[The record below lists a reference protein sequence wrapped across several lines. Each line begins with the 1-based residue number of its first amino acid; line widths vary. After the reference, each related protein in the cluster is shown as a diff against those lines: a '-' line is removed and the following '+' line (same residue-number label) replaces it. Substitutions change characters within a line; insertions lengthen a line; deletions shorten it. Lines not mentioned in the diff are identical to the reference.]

1 MGTSRPVT
9 IDNLLTK
16 TLSGSCKCTSSRLY
30 GRLANKRSH
39 TALTCKTKEED
50 GRKPRSGYVTPNA
63 REFWIEPDDGFATLL
78 TTSLR
83 PGTYPF
89 SSDQGC
95 QTGLGS
101 TSTRLSDRPGTL
113 SAVVSFVF
121 KLACCVCIVC
131 SVSCLHACLLRLHSL
146 QCLCLHACLLHLHSV
161 QCLLFHACLLHLH
174 SVQSTEI

>member
-101 TSTRLSDRPGTL
+101 ISTRLSDRPGTL
-113 SAVVSFVF
+113 SAVVSLVF

-131 SVSCLHACLLRLHSL
+131 SVSCFMLACCICTVCSVS
-146 QCLCLHACLLHLHSV
+146 CLHACLLHLHI
-161 QCLLFHACLLHLH
+161 
-174 SVQSTEI
+174 VQSTEN